1 MIFEHTGETHMTT
14 TLAQELT
21 ARNSFTRKLIV
32 RGEGNLLC
40 TTQGDR
46 LRSNRPVTEFA
57 CKHLGFF
64 LTGHYKTSGKRSNA
78 NTVLVY
84 EIEEHVQSFKVNL
97 YGEEILSIL
106 LSDWKPVSVLVS
118 FTDFY
123 DRLGQPTITT
133 AERLNGLL
141 DRLGAYGVLPKG
153 TRVFRDPSQGLTYLG
168 KGDNKIAVGRDYA
181 EFVYLRPSAK
191 ELDIVGSI
199 IAHEVK

>member
-1 MIFEHTGETHMTT
+1 MTT
-14 TLAQELT
+14 AFAE
-21 ARNSFTRKLIV
+21 KLIV

-40 TTQGDR
+40 TTEGDR

-57 CKHLGFF
+57 CKHLGLF
-64 LTGHYKTSGKRSNA
+64 LTGHYKTSGKRTNV

-84 EIEEHVQSFKVNL
+84 EIEEHAQSLKVFLFN
-97 YGEEILSIL
+97 EEILSIL

-123 DRLGQPTITT
+123 DHLGQPTVTT

-153 TRVFRDPSQGLTYLG
+153 TRVFRDHSQGLSYLG
-168 KGDNKIAVGRDYA
+168 KGDNKIAVGRRYA
-181 EFVYLRPSAK
+181 EFVYLRPSVN

-199 IAHEVK
+199 LVHTEVE